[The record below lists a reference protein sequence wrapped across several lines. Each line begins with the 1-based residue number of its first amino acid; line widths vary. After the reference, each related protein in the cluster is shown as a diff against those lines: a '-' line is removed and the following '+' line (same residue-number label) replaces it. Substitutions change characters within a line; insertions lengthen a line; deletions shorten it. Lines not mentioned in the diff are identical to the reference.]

1 MRVSLQVLCFPVH
14 IAFLFYFVLGF
25 SMGIDQLQCNFNLR
39 NITVHWLT
47 CDVINYTLQDALPIY
62 MYARARTSRTVTLR
76 LFLELPA
83 VKFFLL
89 EQSQRKPKIWL

>member
-1 MRVSLQVLCFPVH
+1 MSLQVLCFPVH

-47 CDVINYTLQDALPIY
+47 CDVINYILYKMPYPSTCTLALVLV
-62 MYARARTSRTVTLR
+62 AQLHCVSSWN
-76 LFLELPA
+76 F
-83 VKFFLL
+83 
-89 EQSQRKPKIWL
+89 QQ